1 MGEVLSVEKVYFFAL
16 WNILMFPKNGV
27 DITAKTID
35 YGTYNYWELKK
46 NSLQYIL
53 LEMYSQQSACKLT
66 CGSSFLCMT
75 MQQSD
80 TELGPFVQVY
90 FHLLLLLFNIF
101 WLHGV

>member
-1 MGEVLSVEKVYFFAL
+1 
-16 WNILMFPKNGV
+16 
-27 DITAKTID
+27 
-35 YGTYNYWELKK
+35 
-46 NSLQYIL
+46 
-53 LEMYSQQSACKLT
+53 MYSQQSACKLT